1 MLGGEDIWA
10 RSILAQ
16 TNGDSPWGFNTGPE
30 AIFDTSPLS
39 RDMGVGLD
47 CPWGSKIMKI
57 FFSIFLFF
65 HFHWLDLVQAR
76 PEYTKLSHN
85 SYPIGNN

>member
-1 MLGGEDIWA
+1 MKFGMETHHGGLLRVI
-10 RSILAQ
+10 
-16 TNGDSPWGFNTGPE
+16 E

-85 SYPIGNN
+85 SYPMGNNWV